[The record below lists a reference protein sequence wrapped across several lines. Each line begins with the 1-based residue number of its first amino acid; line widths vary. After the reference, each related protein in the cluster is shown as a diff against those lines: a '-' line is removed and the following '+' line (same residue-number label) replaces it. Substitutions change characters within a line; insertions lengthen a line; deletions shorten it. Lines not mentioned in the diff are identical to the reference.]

1 MTSVDTAGV
10 SNDSRAESPQ
20 HSPNSSTAS
29 ATQATTP
36 NGTSS
41 APQTARARLSKLT
54 AFIGAAAGAV
64 GASTSSDASEQG
76 HGSITIKD
84 LEDQLMGLRIR
95 EADAM
100 AELKEMRQKVMELE
114 TQVWMRKI

>member
-1 MTSVDTAGV
+1 MTSVDTAGA
-10 SNDSRAESPQ
+10 STDSRAESPQ
-20 HSPNSSTAS
+20 HSPNGSTTS
-29 ATQATTP
+29 TT

-54 AFIGAAAGAV
+54 AIIGAAASGVV
-64 GASTSSDASEQG
+64 GASTSSED
-76 HGSITIKD
+76 HGPIVTVKD

-95 EADAM
+95 EADAI

-114 TQVWMRKI
+114 TQVYARRG